1 MYDRDARIAR
11 EVTPI
16 ECEQMSDLM
25 DMHGRDQPRIM
36 DLHAGDRMGGNQNS
50 PFPMHGFAVLQE
62 NTVSFHQPRSTV
74 QLGDRKSVAIPVGWA
89 EYRHSRTQLNSAQ
102 VRSR

>member
-1 MYDRDARIAR
+1 MYDRDAGVAR

-25 DMHGRDQPRIM
+25 DVHRRDQPRIM
-36 DLHAGDRMGGNQNS
+36 NLHAGDRMGDNQNS

-62 NTVSFHQPRSTV
+62 NKVSFHQPRSTV
-74 QLGDRKSVAIPVGWA
+74 HLGDRKSVAIPVGRA
-89 EYRHSRTQLNSAQ
+89 STGIPELS
-102 VRSR
+102 